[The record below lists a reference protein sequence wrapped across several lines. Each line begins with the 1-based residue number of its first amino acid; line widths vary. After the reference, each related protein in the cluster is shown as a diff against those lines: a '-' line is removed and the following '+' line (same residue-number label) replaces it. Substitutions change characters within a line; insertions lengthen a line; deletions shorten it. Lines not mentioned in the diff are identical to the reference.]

1 MIIYGTAILA
11 ICHLLGDY
19 LGNTLGMLL
28 GVKANVGGVAISM
41 ILLILSKELLA
52 KKGYLP
58 QVTQFG
64 VLYWSG
70 MYIPIVVAMSAGQN
84 VVAALSG
91 GILGLIVSIASLI
104 GTVLVIRYLNRISGD
119 YETYEWT
126 IETKEKNSLSKHKL
140 QKVQSKRN

>member
-52 KKGYLP
+52 RKGYLP

-91 GILGLIVSIASLI
+91 GMLGLIVSIASLI

-119 YETYEWT
+119 YETYQWT
-126 IETKEKNSLSKHKL
+126 IETKEKIA
-140 QKVQSKRN
+140 

>member
-19 LGNTLGMLL
+19 LGNTLGMVL

-91 GILGLIVSIASLI
+91 GMLGLIVSIASLI
-104 GTVLVIRYLNRISGD
+104 VTVLVIRYLNRISGD

-126 IETKEKNSLSKHKL
+126 IETKEKIA
-140 QKVQSKRN
+140 

>member
-1 MIIYGTAILA
+1 MIIYGTALLA

-19 LGNTLGMLL
+19 FGNTLGMLL

-41 ILLILSKELLA
+41 ILLILSEELLA

-58 QVTQFG
+58 QGTQFG

-91 GILGLIVSIASLI
+91 GMLGLIVSVASLI
-104 GTVLVIRYLNRISGD
+104 GTVLVIRYLNKMNSD
-119 YETYEWT
+119 YETYEWPV
-126 IETKEKNSLSKHKL
+126 EAQEKTA
-140 QKVQSKRN
+140 

>member
-19 LGNTLGMLL
+19 LGNTLGMVL
-28 GVKANVGGVAISM
+28 GVKANVGGFAISM

-52 KKGYLP
+52 RKGYLP

-91 GILGLIVSIASLI
+91 GMLGLIVSIASLI

-126 IETKEKNSLSKHKL
+126 IETK
-140 QKVQSKRN
+140 QKVA

>member
-19 LGNTLGMLL
+19 LGNTLGMVL

-91 GILGLIVSIASLI
+91 GMLGLIVSIASLI
-104 GTVLVIRYLNRISGD
+104 GTVLVIRYLNRVSGD

-126 IETKEKNSLSKHKL
+126 IESKEKIA
-140 QKVQSKRN
+140 

>member
-19 LGNTLGMLL
+19 LGNTLGMVL

-70 MYIPIVVAMSAGQN
+70 MYIPIVVAISAGQN

-91 GILGLIVSIASLI
+91 GMLGLIVSIASLI

-126 IETKEKNSLSKHKL
+126 IETKEKIA
-140 QKVQSKRN
+140 

>member
-19 LGNTLGMLL
+19 LGNTLGMVL

-41 ILLILSKELLA
+41 ILLILSKELLT

-91 GILGLIVSIASLI
+91 GMLGLIVSIASLI

-126 IETKEKNSLSKHKL
+126 LESKEKIA
-140 QKVQSKRN
+140 

>member
-19 LGNTLGMLL
+19 LGNTLGMVL

-52 KKGYLP
+52 RKGYLP

-91 GILGLIVSIASLI
+91 GMLGLIVSIASLI
-104 GTVLVIRYLNRISGD
+104 GTVLVIRYLNRMSGD
-119 YETYEWT
+119 YETYEWI
-126 IETKEKNSLSKHKL
+126 IETKEKIA
-140 QKVQSKRN
+140 

>member
-19 LGNTLGMLL
+19 LGNLLGMAL
-28 GVKANVGGVAISM
+28 GVKANVGGVAIAM

-91 GILGLIVSIASLI
+91 DMLGLIVSVASLI
-104 GTVLVIRYLNRISGD
+104 GTVLVIRYLNRVSGD

-126 IETKEKNSLSKHKL
+126 VTEIKEKTA
-140 QKVQSKRN
+140 

>member
-1 MIIYGTAILA
+1 MVIYGTAILA

-52 KKGYLP
+52 RKGYLP

-91 GILGLIVSIASLI
+91 GMLGLIVSIASLI

-126 IETKEKNSLSKHKL
+126 IETKEKIA
-140 QKVQSKRN
+140 

>member
-19 LGNTLGMLL
+19 LGNMLGMLL

-41 ILLILSKELLA
+41 ILLILTKELLA

-91 GILGLIVSIASLI
+91 GVLGIIVSVASLV

-126 IETKEKNSLSKHKL
+126 IERVEKTA
-140 QKVQSKRN
+140 

>member
-19 LGNTLGMLL
+19 FGNTLGMLL

-52 KKGYLP
+52 RKGYLP
-58 QVTQFG
+58 QITQFG

-91 GILGLIVSIASLI
+91 GMLGLIVSIASLI

-126 IETKEKNSLSKHKL
+126 IETKEGIA
-140 QKVQSKRN
+140 

>member
-19 LGNTLGMLL
+19 LGNTLGLLL

-41 ILLILSKELLA
+41 ILLILAKEILM

-91 GILGLIVSIASLI
+91 GMVGIIVAVTSLI
-104 GTVLVIRYLNRISGD
+104 GTVFVIRYLNRMRGD
-119 YETYEWT
+119 YETYSGSTEAEENT
-126 IETKEKNSLSKHKL
+126 A
-140 QKVQSKRN
+140 

>member
-1 MIIYGTAILA
+1 MIIYGTALLA

-19 LGNTLGMLL
+19 LGNTLGILL
-28 GVKANVGGVAISM
+28 GVKANVGGVAIAM
-41 ILLILSKELLA
+41 ILLIASKELLA

-58 QVTQFG
+58 KVTPFG

-91 GILGLIVSIASLI
+91 GMVGLIVAVGSLI
-104 GTVLVIRYLNRISGD
+104 ATVLVIRWLNKVSND
-119 YETYEWT
+119 YDSFEWPAEQET
-126 IETKEKNSLSKHKL
+126 
-140 QKVQSKRN
+140 QSTDATQA

>member
-19 LGNTLGMLL
+19 LGNTLGLLL

-41 ILLILSKELLA
+41 ILLILAKEILM

-91 GILGLIVSIASLI
+91 GIVGIIVAVTSLI
-104 GTVLVIRYLNRISGD
+104 GTVFVIRYLNRMSGD
-119 YETYEWT
+119 YETYSWS
-126 IETKEKNSLSKHKL
+126 IEAKEKTA
-140 QKVQSKRN
+140 

>member
-19 LGNTLGMLL
+19 LGNTLGMVL

-91 GILGLIVSIASLI
+91 GMLGLIVSIASLI
-104 GTVLVIRYLNRISGD
+104 GTVLVIRYLNRMSGD

-126 IETKEKNSLSKHKL
+126 LESKEKIA
-140 QKVQSKRN
+140 

>member
-19 LGNTLGMLL
+19 LGNTLGMVL

-52 KKGYLP
+52 KGYLP

-91 GILGLIVSIASLI
+91 GMLGLIVSIASLI

-126 IETKEKNSLSKHKL
+126 IESKGKIA
-140 QKVQSKRN
+140 

>member
-19 LGNTLGMLL
+19 LGNTLGMVL

-91 GILGLIVSIASLI
+91 GMLGLIVSIASLI

-126 IETKEKNSLSKHKL
+126 LESKEK
-140 QKVQSKRN
+140 

>member
-91 GILGLIVSIASLI
+91 GMLGLIVSIASLI

-126 IETKEKNSLSKHKL
+126 LESKEKIA
-140 QKVQSKRN
+140 

>member
-19 LGNTLGMLL
+19 LGNTLGMVL

-41 ILLILSKELLA
+41 ILLIISKELLA

-91 GILGLIVSIASLI
+91 GMLGLIVSIASLI

-126 IETKEKNSLSKHKL
+126 IESKEK
-140 QKVQSKRN
+140 

>member
-19 LGNTLGMLL
+19 LGNTLGSLL
-28 GVKANVGGVAISM
+28 GVQANVGGVAISM
-41 ILLILSKELLA
+41 ILLILSKEVLT

-58 QVTQFG
+58 QITQFG

-91 GILGLIVSIASLI
+91 GMLGLAVSVASLI
-104 GTVLVIRYLNRISGD
+104 GTVLVIRYLNRLSGD
-119 YETYEWT
+119 YETYEWS
-126 IETKEKNSLSKHKL
+126 IETTEKIA
-140 QKVQSKRN
+140 

>member
-52 KKGYLP
+52 RKGYLP
-58 QVTQFG
+58 QGTQFG

-91 GILGLIVSIASLI
+91 GMLGLIVSIASLI

-126 IETKEKNSLSKHKL
+126 IETNEKIA
-140 QKVQSKRN
+140 

>member
-1 MIIYGTAILA
+1 MIIYGTALLA

-19 LGNTLGMLL
+19 FGNTLGMLL

-58 QVTQFG
+58 QGTQFG

-91 GILGLIVSIASLI
+91 GMLGLIVSVASLI
-104 GTVLVIRYLNRISGD
+104 GTVLVIRYLNKMNGD
-119 YETYEWT
+119 YDTYEWS
-126 IETKEKNSLSKHKL
+126 IEAEEKTA
-140 QKVQSKRN
+140 

>member
-19 LGNTLGMLL
+19 LGNTLGMVL

-91 GILGLIVSIASLI
+91 GMLGLIVSIASLI

-126 IETKEKNSLSKHKL
+126 IETK
-140 QKVQSKRN
+140 QKVA

>member
-19 LGNTLGMLL
+19 FGNTLGMLL

-52 KKGYLP
+52 RKGYLP
-58 QVTQFG
+58 QITQFG

-91 GILGLIVSIASLI
+91 GMLGLIVSIASLI

-126 IETKEKNSLSKHKL
+126 IEVKEKIA
-140 QKVQSKRN
+140 

>member
-19 LGNTLGMLL
+19 LGNTLGMVL

-70 MYIPIVVAMSAGQN
+70 MYITIVVAMSACQN

-91 GILGLIVSIASLI
+91 GMLGLIVSIASLI

-126 IETKEKNSLSKHKL
+126 IESKEKIA
-140 QKVQSKRN
+140 

>member
-1 MIIYGTAILA
+1 MIIYGTALLA

-19 LGNTLGMLL
+19 LGNTLGILL
-28 GVKANVGGVAISM
+28 GVKANVGGVAIAM
-41 ILLILSKELLA
+41 ILLIASKELLA

-58 QVTQFG
+58 KVTQFG

-91 GILGLIVSIASLI
+91 GMVGLIVAVGSLI
-104 GTVLVIRYLNRISGD
+104 ATVLVIRWLNKFSND
-119 YETYEWT
+119 YDSFEWPAEQKT
-126 IETKEKNSLSKHKL
+126 HSTDATKA
-140 QKVQSKRN
+140 

>member
-91 GILGLIVSIASLI
+91 GMLGLIVSIASLI
-104 GTVLVIRYLNRISGD
+104 GTVLVIRYLNRMSGD

-126 IETKEKNSLSKHKL
+126 IETKEKIA
-140 QKVQSKRN
+140 

>member
-52 KKGYLP
+52 RKGYLP

-91 GILGLIVSIASLI
+91 GMLGLIVSIASLI

-119 YETYEWT
+119 YETYEWML
-126 IETKEKNSLSKHKL
+126 ESKEKIA
-140 QKVQSKRN
+140 

>member
-19 LGNTLGMLL
+19 LGNTLGMLI

-64 VLYWSG
+64 ILYWSG

-91 GILGLIVSIASLI
+91 GMLGLIVSVASLV
-104 GTVLVIRYLNRISGD
+104 GTVLVIRYLNRLSGD

-126 IETKEKNSLSKHKL
+126 MEGTEKTA
-140 QKVQSKRN
+140 

>member
-52 KKGYLP
+52 RKGYLP

-91 GILGLIVSIASLI
+91 GMLGLIVSIASLI

-126 IETKEKNSLSKHKL
+126 IESKEKIA
-140 QKVQSKRN
+140 